1 MFLDRAAI
9 LAADDSE
16 TATVEVPEWGPPG
29 ADPVPTVRVRSLT
42 GDQRS
47 RLFDRARA
55 QDQGQPVPG
64 GWTALCCVMGMID
77 DKGAL
82 LFPNEAEATSLG
94 RKHFEVLE
102 RISAKILELSRMTKA
117 SREAEAKNSKTPTN
131 SSGTSSPVE
140 STPATV

>member
-16 TATVEVPEWGPPG
+16 TAVVEVPEWGPPG

-55 QDQGQPVPG
+55 QDQGQAAPG

-77 DKGAL
+77 DKGGL
-82 LFPNEAEATSLG
+82 LFPNESDALYVG
-94 RKHFEVLE
+94 RKHHEVLE
-102 RISAKILELSRMTKA
+102 RISAKILDLSRMTKV
-117 SREAEAKNSKTPTN
+117 SREAEAKKSQTPTS